1 MRCSTEKL
9 TWTFW
14 MATGSTLLPT
24 RTTGDL
30 YSGQCALPQGG
41 AGLGMVCGQ
50 RQMAG
55 GPPAA
60 RLFAGIE
67 CCGTDLASHPSSCD
81 AQSQLQ
87 KRPRDPGLIAKNFS
101 QYSTATR
108 ADPGISA
115 PISITICPFNYV
127 PSCRSQFL

>member
-1 MRCSTEKL
+1 MLRN
-9 TWTFW
+9 
-14 MATGSTLLPT
+14 
-24 RTTGDL
+24 R
-30 YSGQCALPQGG
+30 SGITP
-41 AGLGMVCGQ
+41 
-50 RQMAG
+50 
-55 GPPAA
+55 
-60 RLFAGIE
+60 
-67 CCGTDLASHPSSCD
+67 DSCD

-127 PSCRSQFL
+127 PSCNTPCACMGSNYGLIGVGSATMDRVMGGIVVVFLSGSGYLIWHKRYRPERRTRVVRGTESNAGGS